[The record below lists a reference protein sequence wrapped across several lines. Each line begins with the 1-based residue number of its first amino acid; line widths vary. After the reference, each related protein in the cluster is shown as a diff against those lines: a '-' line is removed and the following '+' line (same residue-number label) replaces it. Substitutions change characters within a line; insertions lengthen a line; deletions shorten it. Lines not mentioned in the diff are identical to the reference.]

1 LPLKQY
7 IGRECALDN
16 GDTLECLMDSA
27 SPEWLTLVA
36 FPGTRSPAIR
46 GIEAQVQLRESTATF
61 RYLLRGDISRVRIPP
76 LETAERAD
84 GLWRHTCFEAF
95 VRTKDGAG
103 YHELN
108 VAPSRQWS
116 VYRFDSYRQGMS
128 SPGLAPPE
136 ISVRR
141 FDDRLEVDAVLAL
154 QDLIARRETPRL
166 QIALSAVIEEENGT
180 LSYWALKHAPGKPD
194 FHFPGGFLFE
204 LAT

>member
-1 LPLKQY
+1 
-7 IGRECALDN
+7 
-16 GDTLECLMDSA
+16 MDSA

-36 FPGTRSPAIR
+36 FPGTSSPAIR
-46 GIEAQVQLRESTATF
+46 GIEAQVQLRESAATF
-61 RYLLRGDISRVRIPP
+61 RYLLRGDTSRVRIPP
-76 LETAERAD
+76 LEPMERVD

-116 VYRFDSYRQGMS
+116 VYRFDSYRHGMS

-141 FDDRLEVDAVLAL
+141 FDDRLEVDAVLPL
-154 QDLIARRETPRL
+154 QDLIGRETPRL
-166 QIALSAVIEEENGT
+166 QFALSAVIEEESGT